1 VDSPGQVFM
10 VFSSSQKTPFL
21 AWHTKPC
28 WKVAVVVTAEGGE
41 GVAVLVIY
49 SSITTLLA
57 CSHENIYA

>member
-1 VDSPGQVFM
+1 M